1 MRASRLSLLAAALI
15 AAASP
20 CAAAGFDPAPWRQD
34 YAQLK
39 RTLEREYANLAWF
52 ASPQGG
58 VDLPALDRAT
68 ARALDGAENDA
79 QAERAL
85 RDFVAGFGDG
95 HFSFVPT
102 LQPAA
107 AEPVAAPPPADERRL
122 DAAAGCAAL
131 GYDGGDARVPFSLP
145 FESLPGFR
153 LLEDGVAGPFRV
165 GLMDTAQGG
174 RVGVVRLKEFSRE
187 SYPSLCL
194 AAWNHPEVAGAGAG
208 DAQAWR
214 SRLRA
219 QIDDAWYAALE
230 AQLKRL
236 AAQGAQA
243 LIVDVGRNGGGDDSG
258 DIATRLFTRK
268 PLRSS
273 PLLVSQSPAAAAYL
287 DEQLENLAQAR
298 GFAPDAQAIQALDRQ
313 TERFRAARAS
323 AREGRCELSWVWRE
337 RRDWN
342 GAHCRRLV
350 EAGSAGGPL
359 DTLPAGAYSNARVAK
374 RLHWPIQMD
383 DHWGAWD
390 GPLYV
395 LTDARTF
402 SAAEMFAATLRNNGV
417 ARMLGQRTGG
427 DGCGF
432 MVSAEPLTLAHSRL
446 RLRMPNC
453 VRLRSDG
460 SDEVAGIA
468 PDLPLPPREGENA
481 RARAQRAIEAVVAD
495 WPAQFG
501 GAGR

>member
-1 MRASRLSLLAAALI
+1 MRACRLSLLVAAALSV
-15 AAASP
+15 AASP
-20 CAAAGFDPAPWRQD
+20 CAAAAFDPAPWRQD

-39 RTLEREYANLAWF
+39 QALEREYANLAWF

-68 ARALDGAENDA
+68 VRALDGAENDA

-95 HFSFVPT
+95 HFSFVPS
-102 LQPAA
+102 LQPPA
-107 AEPVAAPPPADERRL
+107 AEPVAAPPPADARRL
-122 DAAAGCAAL
+122 DPAAGCAAL

-153 LLEDGVAGPFRV
+153 LLDDGIAGPFRS
-165 GLMDTAQGG
+165 GLMVTAQGT
-174 RVGVVRLKEFSRE
+174 RIGVVRLKEFSRE
-187 SYPSLCL
+187 SYPALCV
-194 AAWNHPEVAGAGAG
+194 AAWADPEVVRAG

-219 QIDDAWYAALE
+219 RIDDDWYGALE

-236 AAQGAQA
+236 AALGARA

-268 PLRSS
+268 PLHSS
-273 PLLVSQSPAAAAYL
+273 PLLVSQSPTAAGYL
-287 DEQLENLAQAR
+287 DEQLDNLAQAR
-298 GFAPDAQAIQALDRQ
+298 GFGPDAQAIQVLDQQ
-313 TERFRAARAS
+313 TERLRAARTD
-323 AREGRCELSWVWRE
+323 AREGRCDLSWVWRE

-359 DTLPAGAYSNARVAK
+359 DNLPAGAYGNARVAK

-417 ARMLGQRTGG
+417 ARTLGQRTGG

-432 MVSAEPLTLAHSRL
+432 MLSVEPLTLQRSRL

-481 RARAQRAIEAVVAD
+481 RARAQRAIAAVVAD
-495 WPAQFG
+495 WPARFG